1 MILKIKWF
9 WRPET
14 DNELLKIWLWPI
26 WCWNITEKRSK
37 EEVTMLSE
45 RWEAD
50 EKNGIIVEANR
61 LSEMKFEFE
70 MEKNLKL
77 KRIESKE
84 KWKNGSVK
92 KWWM

>member
-1 MILKIKWF
+1 
-9 WRPET
+9 
-14 DNELLKIWLWPI
+14 
-26 WCWNITEKRSK
+26 
-37 EEVTMLSE
+37 MLSE

-61 LSEMKFEFE
+61 LSEMKYEFE